1 MIGRS
6 VARRYLAAAM
16 QAADRVGA
24 REALGTQLGTLE
36 HLLGASP
43 RVRRLLGH
51 PSMSLDD
58 KFEAL
63 AKVLGG
69 PPVEPLRR
77 LIAVLIDN
85 DRLDVLEIGAEV
97 YQELADEADGVLRAF
112 VTTAAPMADEQSN
125 RLAAAL
131 SGWLGADVV
140 IDARVDRE
148 LVGGIAVRV
157 GDRVLDA
164 SLHGRLE
171 RIRARMVAQ

>member
-24 REALGTQLGTLE
+24 RDALGAQLGTLQ
-36 HLLGASP
+36 HLLGSSP
-43 RVRRLLGH
+43 RLRRLLGH

-63 AKVLGG
+63 GKVLGR

-77 LIAVLIDN
+77 LIAVLVDN
-85 DRLDVLEIGAEV
+85 DRLDVLEMGADV
-97 YQELADEADGVLRAF
+97 YRQLVDEADGVLRAF
-112 VTTAAPMADEQSN
+112 VTTVAPMGDEQSN
-125 RLAAAL
+125 RLATAL
-131 SGWLGADVV
+131 SGWLGGDVV
-140 IDARVDRE
+140 IEARVDRE
-148 LVGGIAVRV
+148 LLGGIAVRV

-164 SLHGRLE
+164 SLQGRLE
-171 RIRARMVAQ
+171 RIRARMVAR